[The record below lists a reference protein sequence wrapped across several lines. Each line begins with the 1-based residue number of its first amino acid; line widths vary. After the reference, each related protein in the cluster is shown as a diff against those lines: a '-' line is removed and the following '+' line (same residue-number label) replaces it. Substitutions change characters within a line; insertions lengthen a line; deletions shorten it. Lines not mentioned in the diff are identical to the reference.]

1 MKKYLANIIL
11 IFVSLAIGF
20 AICEVALR
28 FYLYKKDIDR
38 KFDLVISTYLQA
50 PGSKGV
56 RYEFDIENNLE
67 FKADV
72 SFNNWGYRS
81 KHDWSTEKG
90 RKEFRIAIFGDS
102 YTENVTN
109 DYSWVDVLQDELEK
123 NNKLLS
129 NLGKDRITVANFGR
143 SGAGFQ
149 TFETEYLRIREQ
161 FQPDLT
167 IFAFIDEDFKRVPR
181 NLRGNYSTIPVPA
194 KFFEPNDKSTNL
206 EKFFRLPGF
215 GGDLYAIP
223 AGNDVF
229 NRALYYAG
237 SDDSLILNKD
247 KLRDAKKFLSE
258 FVARNRYLK
267 SKSCEF
273 CKLFLTTVESRFS
286 IFQGHKSDQSNPS
299 ELFLQAAFES
309 IDVVRPEPLIL
320 LNLPAYYEVINQL
333 NKMGPIRP
341 PVYFPEMAL
350 KRPQLKIIA
359 LGDFLPKT
367 ATYEEKYSWF
377 TLPFD
382 GHPSNKGVDLYGKTI
397 SKLLADYLLIN
408 KTGKDENYYMFLKA
422 ERSQELISIGNS
434 GAELAIK
441 EGKANQLIEAARK
454 KRSEKL
460 YKEALELFTQTID
473 LAPHIGMPGL
483 LYIERGEIYQALERY
498 QEALDDYERAI
509 AINSEPSF
517 ITRHLAVATAMGKS
531 DLVAS
536 DMKKLEACC
545 KNSAEYKNLK
555 NKEIG
560 SSRKD

>member
-1 MKKYLANIIL
+1 MNIVLIL
-11 IFVSLAIGF
+11 VSLVIGF
-20 AICEVALR
+20 VVCEAALR
-28 FYLYKKDIDR
+28 FYLYKKDTDR

-56 RYEFDIENNLE
+56 RYEFDSENNLE

-81 KHDWSTEKG
+81 KHDWSIKKG
-90 RKEFRIAIFGDS
+90 RKEFRVAIFGDS

-109 DYSWVDVLQDELEK
+109 DYSWVDVLQDELDK
-123 NNKLLS
+123 NNKLLNKS
-129 NLGKDRITVANFGR
+129 GMDKITVANFGR

-149 TFETEYLRIREQ
+149 TFAKEYLGIREQ

-167 IFAFIDEDFKRVPR
+167 IFAFIDEDFKRVPD
-181 NLRGNYSTIPVPA
+181 NLRGNNLAIPVPA
-194 KFFEPNDKSTNL
+194 KFYEPNDNGTNVK
-206 EKFFRLPGF
+206 KFLRLPGF

-223 AGNDVF
+223 SGNDVF

-237 SDDSLILNKD
+237 SDNSLILNKD
-247 KLRDAKKFLSE
+247 NLRDVKKFLVE

-273 CKLFLTTVESRFS
+273 CKLSLTAVESQFS
-286 IFQGHKSDQSNPS
+286 VFQKHKSDQSNPS
-299 ELFLQAAFES
+299 EYFLQAALES
-309 IDVVRPEPLIL
+309 IDIVRPEPLIL
-320 LNLPAYYEVINQL
+320 LNLPAYYEVVNQL
-333 NKMGPIRP
+333 NKIGPIRP
-341 PVYFPEMAL
+341 PVYFPELAL
-350 KRPQLKIIA
+350 KSPQLKIIA

-382 GHPSNKGVDLYGKTI
+382 GHPSNIGVDLYGKTI
-397 SKLLADYLLIN
+397 SKLLAGFILIK
-408 KTGKDENYYMFLKA
+408 KTSQDFSGYMFLKA
-422 ERSQELISIGNS
+422 GRAKELISIGNS
-434 GAELAIK
+434 GGEVAIN
-441 EGKANQLIEAARK
+441 EGKANQVIETARK
-454 KRSEKL
+454 KRSEKQ
-460 YKEALELFTQTID
+460 YEEALILFTQTID

-483 LYIERGEIYQALERY
+483 LYIERGEIYQALDRY

-517 ITRHLAVATAMGKS
+517 ITRHLAVATALGKS
-531 DLVAS
+531 DMVAS

-555 NKEIG
+555 K
-560 SSRKD
+560 